1 MGRFYRLKFRKVVSF
16 ICTVLILGGLSVL
29 GFRGYYIYKNYSNK
43 KITTDIYDDIF
54 FDDLVEMGSTE
65 GSTEETDEDESE
77 LVNKKDSEVKSIEE
91 GSESEDSLAAHDE
104 KNLRKKKKSTW
115 SGNSAKEKE
124 KCKELID
131 SLREEYG
138 NRDIIGYLTVDG
150 HDVEYPILYGETNES
165 YLKTSP
171 SGGYDYNGSIFLDS
185 GNRPTFEDS
194 RSVIYGHN
202 MRDGSMFG
210 SLANI
215 YSNGIKGETFTIY
228 TCGGILTYDVLGTA
242 TVDAFHD
249 NPLLNPVSLKID
261 EYTNKGYSEAEITK
275 FIEKDEGF
283 YTGIDSIKSSYIYW
297 NSELGYDD
305 KSHLVSLMTCYGDG
319 KSHRFAVVGL
329 LRE

>member
-1 MGRFYRLKFRKVVSF
+1 MKFRKVVSF

-29 GFRGYYIYKNYSNK
+29 GFRGYYVYRNYANK

-54 FDDLVEMGSTE
+54 FDDLVETGSDGE
-65 GSTEETDEDESE
+65 NKEDESE
-77 LVNKKDSEVKSIEE
+77 LVDWSDKGIKDGSY
-91 GSESEDSLAAHDE
+91 SESESESSAVAHGE
-104 KNLRKKKKSTW
+104 KTLGKKKKSTW
-115 SGNSAKEKE
+115 SGNSDLEKE

-131 SLREEYG
+131 SLREKYG
-138 NRDIIGYLTVDG
+138 NKDIIGYLTVDG

-165 YLKTSP
+165 YLKMSP

-185 GNRPTFEDS
+185 GNRPTFADS

-210 SLANI
+210 SLASI
-215 YSNGIKGETFTIY
+215 YSGGIKDETFTIY
-228 TCGGILTYDVLGTA
+228 TYDGILTYDVLGTA
-242 TVDAFHD
+242 TVYAFND

-261 EYTNKGYSEAEITK
+261 EYANQGYSEAEISR

-283 YTGIDSIKSSYIYW
+283 YTGIDSIKSSCIYW
-297 NSELGYDD
+297 NSDLRYDD

>member
-1 MGRFYRLKFRKVVSF
+1 MKFRKVVSF

-29 GFRGYYIYKNYSNK
+29 GFRGYYVYRNYANK

-54 FDDLVEMGSTE
+54 FDDLVEAGSDGE
-65 GSTEETDEDESE
+65 NKEDESE
-77 LVNKKDSEVKSIEE
+77 LVDGLDKGIKDGSY
-91 GSESEDSLAAHDE
+91 SESEGESSSVAHDE
-104 KNLRKKKKSTW
+104 KTLGKKKKKKSTW
-115 SGNSAKEKE
+115 SGNSDLEKE

-131 SLREEYG
+131 SLREKYG
-138 NRDIIGYLTVDG
+138 NKDIIGYLTVDG

-185 GNRPTFEDS
+185 GNRPTFADS

-210 SLANI
+210 SLASI
-215 YSNGIKGETFTIY
+215 YSGGIKDETFTIY
-228 TCGGILTYDVLGTA
+228 TYDGILTYDVLGTA
-242 TVDAFHD
+242 TIYAFND

-261 EYTNKGYSEAEITK
+261 EYANQGYSEAEIAR

-283 YTGIDSIKSSYIYW
+283 YTGIDSIKSSCIYW
-297 NSELGYDD
+297 NSDLDYSD

>member
-1 MGRFYRLKFRKVVSF
+1 MKFRKVVSF

-29 GFRGYYIYKNYSNK
+29 GFRGYYIYKNYANK

-54 FDDLVEMGSTE
+54 FDDLVETGSTVESKE
-65 GSTEETDEDESE
+65 GVSESVDKADYGVEGMED
-77 LVNKKDSEVKSIEE
+77 D
-91 GSESEDSLAAHDE
+91 SESEGLTSEYGEKDS
-104 KNLRKKKKSTW
+104 RKKKKATW
-115 SGNSAKEKE
+115 AGNSDIEKE

-138 NRDIIGYLTVDG
+138 NKDIIGYLTVDG
-150 HDVEYPILYGETNES
+150 HDVEYPILYGETNDS
-165 YLKTSP
+165 YLKASP

-185 GNRPTFEDS
+185 GNRPTFMDS

-215 YSNGIKGETFTIY
+215 YSDGIEDETFTIY
-228 TCGGILTYDVLGTA
+228 TYDGVLTYDVLGTA
-242 TVDAFHD
+242 TVNAFND

-261 EYTNKGYSEAEITK
+261 EYEDKGYSEADIAK
-275 FIEKDEGF
+275 FIERDDGF
-283 YTGIDSIKSSYIYW
+283 YAGVGSIKSSCIYW
-297 NSELGYDD
+297 NSEIRYDD

-319 KSHRFAVVGL
+319 KSSRFAVVGV

>member
-1 MGRFYRLKFRKVVSF
+1 MKFRKVVSF

-29 GFRGYYIYKNYSNK
+29 GFRGYYIYKNYANK

-54 FDDLVEMGSTE
+54 FDDLVET
-65 GSTEETDEDESE
+65 GSTEENEENEEGVAESDNTE
-77 LVNKKDSEVKSIEE
+77 YYDTEGIEE
-91 GSESEDSLAAHDE
+91 GNESESSAVAHGE
-104 KNLRKKKKSTW
+104 KTLGKKKKKSTW
-115 SGNSAKEKE
+115 SGNSDLEKE

-131 SLREEYG
+131 SLREKYG
-138 NRDIIGYLTVDG
+138 NKDIIGYLTVDG

-185 GNRPTFEDS
+185 GNRPTFVDS

-210 SLANI
+210 SLASI
-215 YSNGIKGETFTIY
+215 YSDGIKDETFTIY
-228 TCGGILTYDVLGTA
+228 TYDGILTYDVLGTA
-242 TVDAFHD
+242 TVYAFND

-261 EYTNKGYSEAEITK
+261 EYANQGYSEAEIAR

-283 YTGIDSIKSSYIYW
+283 YTGIDSIKSSCIYW
-297 NSELGYDD
+297 NSDLDYSD